1 MDYNSITLLK
11 NLFDKCRESGDES
24 SSDSENERDAQ
35 QAFGPGDIKQPKKSQ
50 IVNTLD
56 NPLLKKV
63 NVDNSIKSMD
73 DLEKQQ
79 MNDEELLDT
88 RKHPEY
94 KITYKQ
100 AVTTQD
106 VYLQMGLKTPA
117 TSSCED
123 MIVEVKIPDEIVGID
138 QMDLTVEE
146 DKIELKTPIYRLK
159 LMLPHKVNPQKGR
172 AEYDSSSKILKLTVK
187 MNREYDFVNF

>member
-11 NLFDKCRESGDES
+11 NLFDKCQKDGDES
-24 SSDSENERDAQ
+24 SSDSENEREE
-35 QAFGPGDIKQPKKSQ
+35 AFGPGDIKQPKKSQ
-50 IVNTLD
+50 IVKTLD

-63 NVDNSIKSMD
+63 NVDNSIKSMED
-73 DLEKQQ
+73 FEKQQ

-100 AVTTQD
+100 AVTTED
-106 VYLQMGLKTPA
+106 IYLQMGLKTPA

-123 MIVEVKIPDEIVGID
+123 MIVEVKIPDETVGID

-172 AEYDSSSKILKLTVK
+172 AEYDKERKILKLTVK